1 MCAER
6 ILTTQYNAV
15 VTTGRIMPQ
24 IKSSAGFPRI
34 CKSSLQSV
42 LFQRVIKHGDLLSPL
57 RSREVAWAHP
67 RFGNLLATAGY
78 DMKVIVWKEERGQ
91 WMMAYVDTNHQA
103 SVNSV
108 EFAPQEQGL
117 RLACA
122 SSDGMVSVLTYMP
135 DGQWHRNVLQG
146 HPGGAQTV
154 NWAPVS
160 YRDGVPS
167 SSVRLATGGCDNNVK
182 ALGEKNSAP
191 AIAGACADPIARG
204 GNDPGKSSSDLPGRL
219 EMSSGATSQTRTKD
233 GVPIWDGDPGNFTEF
248 VEAARLYE
256 QGTAPHKR
264 AQVAP
269 RIAAELTAS
278 AKKFITGQPP
288 DWLSFAGGVERLLD
302 RLRQGL
308 GRPKISEVTE
318 HLSKFFNY
326 SRRKPG
332 ESVNDYVARRSEVY
346 LRAQQAMARLGKTGK
361 REGPEPQSGG
371 ADWRSYSGGWSRRS
385 SMDSGAGDAEAPPQE
400 EDQSTAA
407 PSTQWSWSYES
418 RWSAE
423 PWWERSS
430 WLLLQDAGL
439 DANERGLVMT
449 TTGEDYSVEAVA
461 HAMRTLFT
469 DGDMKKRDSSR
480 RQHGFWG
487 SVEDEGAD
495 EGMEAPMDDMEA
507 QETLDDESFA
517 MWSEAQGDIQEAMA
531 VIGNARRTLRE
542 ARAKQHAVK
551 MSRQYYKVGG
561 RPGSSGTASGP
572 RPRDDSQLVCLRCQ
586 KKGHRAANCPLPP
599 PSANL
604 ANEETASFICYAE
617 GPITE
622 NEHPISEDFVE
633 LTATQAAHLM
643 KKEAMPFIGYMED
656 SVPEHESALA
666 TGITTS
672 EAVAQGKAIL
682 DCGATRSIGSVH
694 AIERLME
701 MNIRAKGN
709 SGVVSVDTTNRPVFS
724 FGNSSMNQCASTVRM
739 GITAGK
745 RHGAV
750 QIHALDH
757 GTGPSC

>member
-1 MCAER
+1 
-6 ILTTQYNAV
+6 
-15 VTTGRIMPQ
+15 
-24 IKSSAGFPRI
+24 
-34 CKSSLQSV
+34 
-42 LFQRVIKHGDLLSPL
+42 
-57 RSREVAWAHP
+57 
-67 RFGNLLATAGY
+67 
-78 DMKVIVWKEERGQ
+78 
-91 WMMAYVDTNHQA
+91 
-103 SVNSV
+103 
-108 EFAPQEQGL
+108 
-117 RLACA
+117 
-122 SSDGMVSVLTYMP
+122 
-135 DGQWHRNVLQG
+135 
-146 HPGGAQTV
+146 
-154 NWAPVS
+154 
-160 YRDGVPS
+160 
-167 SSVRLATGGCDNNVK
+167 
-182 ALGEKNSAP
+182 
-191 AIAGACADPIARG
+191 
-204 GNDPGKSSSDLPGRL
+204 
-219 EMSSGATSQTRTKD
+219 
-233 GVPIWDGDPGNFTEF
+233 
-248 VEAARLYE
+248 
-256 QGTAPHKR
+256 
-264 AQVAP
+264 
-269 RIAAELTAS
+269 
-278 AKKFITGQPP
+278 
-288 DWLSFAGGVERLLD
+288 
-302 RLRQGL
+302 
-308 GRPKISEVTE
+308 
-318 HLSKFFNY
+318 
-326 SRRKPG
+326 
-332 ESVNDYVARRSEVY
+332 
-346 LRAQQAMARLGKTGK
+346 
-361 REGPEPQSGG
+361 
-371 ADWRSYSGGWSRRS
+371 
-385 SMDSGAGDAEAPPQE
+385 
-400 EDQSTAA
+400 
-407 PSTQWSWSYES
+407 
-418 RWSAE
+418 
-423 PWWERSS
+423 
-430 WLLLQDAGL
+430 
-439 DANERGLVMT
+439 MT

-666 TGITTS
+666 TGVTTS

>member
-1 MCAER
+1 
-6 ILTTQYNAV
+6 
-15 VTTGRIMPQ
+15 
-24 IKSSAGFPRI
+24 
-34 CKSSLQSV
+34 
-42 LFQRVIKHGDLLSPL
+42 
-57 RSREVAWAHP
+57 
-67 RFGNLLATAGY
+67 
-78 DMKVIVWKEERGQ
+78 
-91 WMMAYVDTNHQA
+91 
-103 SVNSV
+103 
-108 EFAPQEQGL
+108 
-117 RLACA
+117 
-122 SSDGMVSVLTYMP
+122 
-135 DGQWHRNVLQG
+135 
-146 HPGGAQTV
+146 
-154 NWAPVS
+154 
-160 YRDGVPS
+160 
-167 SSVRLATGGCDNNVK
+167 
-182 ALGEKNSAP
+182 
-191 AIAGACADPIARG
+191 
-204 GNDPGKSSSDLPGRL
+204 
-219 EMSSGATSQTRTKD
+219 MSSGATSQTRTKD
-233 GVPIWDGDPGNFTEF
+233 GVPIWDGDPGSFTEF

-269 RIAAELTAS
+269 RIAAELTGS

-318 HLSKFFNY
+318 HLSKFFKY

-385 SMDSGAGDAEAPPQE
+385 SMDSGAGDAEDHPQE
-400 EDQSTAA
+400 EDQLTVA

-418 RWSAE
+418 WWSAE

-430 WLLLQDAGL
+430 SYGNPWTSWQTTSTWSSYPTTPAPLPELLPDFIQGWLLLQDAGL

-561 RPGSSGTASGP
+561 RPGSSGTASGS
-572 RPRDDSQLVCLRCQ
+572 RPRDDSQLICLRCQ
-586 KKGHRAANCPLPP
+586 KKGRRAANCPLPP

-622 NEHPISEDFVE
+622 NEHPIPEDLVE

-643 KKEAMPFIGYMED
+643 KKEAMAFIGYMED

-739 GITAGK
+739 GITAG
-745 RHGAV
+745 RRQGAV

-757 GTGPSC
+757 GTGPILLSVESLSMLGALVDFGSKMVVLRAIDDTKILPLEQTATGHLVVPLSEDLLAKARDAVQKVPGLDRFLVPAEA